1 MIELC
6 LGMAFMAIAAAA
18 HWLLGI
24 YDKVIG
30 QKLKWDWI
38 EFGRGI
44 LKIALIA
51 AVVIALGV
59 VWEFSNLDLSGAGLE
74 PKTLISTATIYYA
87 FNAIKH
93 LANII
98 KPKTKEDTSITTD
111 TTTNTDTVIP
121 SENNNDTSAGS

>member
-6 LGMAFMAIAAAA
+6 LGMLFMAIAAAA

-30 QKLKWDWI
+30 QKLKWNWL
-38 EFGRGI
+38 EFGRGV

-98 KPKTKEDTSITTD
+98 KPKNKEELTATTSTD
-111 TTTNTDTVIP
+111 TTTP
-121 SENNNDTSAGS
+121 SENDNDTSAES